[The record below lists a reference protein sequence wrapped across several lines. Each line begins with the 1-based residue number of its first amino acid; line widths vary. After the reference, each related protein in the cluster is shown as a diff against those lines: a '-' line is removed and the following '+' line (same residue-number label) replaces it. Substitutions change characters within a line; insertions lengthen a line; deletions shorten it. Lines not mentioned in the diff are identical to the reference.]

1 MDVVRVR
8 RGRGDVIDTR
18 SVDTG
23 VNSALM
29 IAQNRRYEELVTVCD
44 LWW

>member
-1 MDVVRVR
+1 MQMDVVRVC
-8 RGRGDVIDTR
+8 RGRSGVIGTH

-29 IAQNRRYEELVTVCD
+29 IAQTTGVRGTRDGL
-44 LWW
+44 

>member
-1 MDVVRVR
+1 MC

-23 VNSALM
+23 VNFALM
-29 IAQNRRYEELVTVCD
+29 IAQTTGVRGTRDGL
-44 LWW
+44 